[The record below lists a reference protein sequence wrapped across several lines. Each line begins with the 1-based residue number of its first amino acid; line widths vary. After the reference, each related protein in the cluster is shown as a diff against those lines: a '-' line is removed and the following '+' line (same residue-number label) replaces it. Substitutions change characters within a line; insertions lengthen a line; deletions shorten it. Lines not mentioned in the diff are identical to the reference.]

1 MEMSI
6 SYRICNDIFNHTSV
20 CQFYQ
25 GRLLLHVTLPFEE
38 KPKSNL
44 PGENLKYYRQ
54 RKSLTTRQIAERI
67 EVVPATILM
76 YEQNKHPIP
85 YDVANSL
92 ASVLEVNAEV
102 LYDDFAVFLATPYKD
117 IRMAVGMSQK
127 AFAEHIGVIPSYY
140 YKLESG
146 HRRPSRKVYQRMVD
160 TLAHTHPHH
169 SLFAK
174 HELQSE

>member
-6 SYRICNDIFNHTSV
+6 SYRICNDIFNHTSL

-85 YDVANSL
+85 YDVTNSL

-102 LYDDFAVFLATPYKD
+102 LYDDFAVFLATPYKE

-140 YKLESG
+140 YKNVAEMSNIT
-146 HRRPSRKVYQRMVD
+146 RRED
-160 TLAHTHPHH
+160 CA
-169 SLFAK
+169 
-174 HELQSE
+174 